1 MSGSGGGLETGSPPG
16 VFPEEYSRGFSSL
29 LLLAGTESTRRI
41 LYLLSWP
48 RASVAL
54 TSSGDTRT
62 TCIGVDGWTRLP
74 LLPQSVDVV
83 VADFDAVPKEE
94 ETQRAVALELRRVL
108 HNGGRCIAA
117 VTRGRRPRDPRAW
130 RRYRLIPPAAKW
142 DQILRSSGLEPL
154 EAALLRFDGERL
166 TDLEL
171 PSHPGASRL
180 PAGRAHAIAVVLSHA
195 SLPGPTV
202 VEEISRRLRSDLRT
216 ENDIERVFVRKLG
229 KTAAFLSTGRSR
241 VVVRMPS
248 SPLAVARMTRNHR
261 ALQALHRPAVENLG
275 SLVPQPLGCGQV
287 GSQAYFV
294 ESCMPGSPREARVAR
309 LSWEPQAIE
318 FITSLHLTTAR
329 RQTCADPWF
338 QQSIEPALRN
348 IERSNID
355 GGQRAAIGWLRSWL
369 RERLIGQ
376 ELPLVRSHGDFTGS
390 NCLYEPEGSLSGV
403 VDWEL
408 SGEDTLPLLDLM
420 QCFDLPA
427 EYTSDGRWHRA
438 DLVFDAVDGR
448 GPLADTPAIENYI
461 ERLRLPR
468 EVVPALL
475 LLHWV
480 EHAGARVLAR
490 QSDDRWFAHRVDA
503 PLARL
508 RELART
514 RSAQP

>member
-1 MSGSGGGLETGSPPG
+1 VGGSGAGRETGAPPG
-16 VFPEEYSRGFSSL
+16 LFPEEYSRGFSSL
-29 LLLAGTESTRRI
+29 LLLAGTEPTRRI
-41 LYLLSWP
+41 LYLLNWS

-54 TSSGDTRT
+54 TASGDTRT
-62 TCIGVDGWTRLP
+62 TSIGVDGWTRLP
-74 LLPQSVDVV
+74 LLPHSVDVV
-83 VADFDAVPKEE
+83 VADFDAVPNEE
-94 ETQRAVALELRRVL
+94 ETQRSVALELRRVL
-108 HNGGRCIAA
+108 RDGGRCIAA
-117 VTRGRRPRDPRAW
+117 VTRGRTPRDPRSW

-142 DQILRSSGLEPL
+142 DQTLRRSGLEPL
-154 EAALLRFDGERL
+154 EAARLRFDGDRL
-166 TDLEL
+166 TDVEL

-195 SLPGPTV
+195 KGPCPSV
-202 VEEISRRLRSDLRT
+202 VEEISRRLRSALRT
-216 ENDIERVFVRKLG
+216 GNDIERVFVRKLG

-241 VVVRMPS
+241 VVVRMPC
-248 SPLAVARMTRNHR
+248 SPLAVTRMTRNHR
-261 ALQALHRPAVENLG
+261 ALQALHQPAAEILG
-275 SLVPQPLGCGQV
+275 SLVPQPLACGQV

-294 ESCMPGSPREARVAR
+294 ESCMPGSPRESRVAR
-309 LSWEPQAIE
+309 LSWEAQAIE

-338 QQSIEPALRN
+338 QQSIEPALRS
-348 IERSNID
+348 IERSKID
-355 GGQRAAIGWLRSWL
+355 GGHRAAIGWLRSWL

-390 NCLYEPEGSLSGV
+390 NCLYEADGRLSGV

-408 SGEDTLPLLDLM
+408 SGEDALPLLDLL
-420 QCFDLPA
+420 QCFDIPA
-427 EYTSDGRWHRA
+427 EYTRDGRWHRA

-461 ERLRLPR
+461 DRLRLPR

-503 PLARL
+503 PLTRL